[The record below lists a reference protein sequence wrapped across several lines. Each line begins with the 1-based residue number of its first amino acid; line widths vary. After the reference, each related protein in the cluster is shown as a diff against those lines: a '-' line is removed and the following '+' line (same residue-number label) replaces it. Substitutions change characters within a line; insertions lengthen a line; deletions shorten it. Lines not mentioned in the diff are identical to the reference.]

1 MVSGNQRL
9 NKLYNTTTSK
19 LSSITNRVRQ
29 WWTNQKMVHSA
40 TSSTNAMLDST
51 LSRLKAIAAT
61 YLGIMGTKAVIK
73 LSDTMTSSE
82 NKLNYTNAT
91 ALGDSGY
98 NADGSYSAQT
108 INATK
113 ETMDKMY
120 ASSQKVRMS
129 YSDMMSTVSKNMA
142 LAGDAFQ
149 NNTDNAIRFQEI
161 MAEAYA
167 IGGASAQEMHSSM
180 YQMIQ
185 ALGSGVLQGDEL
197 RSVREGAP
205 LAYKAIEEFA
215 QGVYKTDES
224 LKKLASDGKITSDI
238 VVAAMLDAEGAA
250 KKIDEAFAN
259 TSQTFDQ
266 AWTQIVNAAQYA
278 FKPVSEMLRTML
290 NDAIDNGMIQKV
302 ESFMVVISKA
312 VQIIVTVIGNA
323 INWFLDNWSW
333 IQNVLIA
340 GIATLTILMIAST
353 LIRIG
358 YWILENWYII
368 LIAAAIFTVIYALM
382 QWQQGAIGTTQLIL
396 VCFGVIIAGILV
408 LAAVFHS
415 MTLVWI
421 AAILAVLAIAFMF
434 FEEICGGAMWLG
446 TAIWNLASYITR
458 FIFAL
463 IYSVLTIIQN
473 VISFIFN
480 IVLACGKSIMAI
492 ATNIGI
498 AFQNAWIWAKN
509 SFWEFIADVIDGVA
523 KLAPVINGIA
533 KLIGKDGVD
542 FGGLSASMRSRKSEY
557 KSYVSV
563 GNAWSSGVNTF
574 DYASVSDAWSKGWN
588 TSERKDLG
596 EAYDKGYNWGAGV
609 KANINEWGAGLA
621 SSLGDQTDSLV
632 NLDKIGQKLGLNFD
646 SINGSFPAASDPAH
660 NAGGSYTPPST
671 DDLLKS
677 VGNIGDDTASIA
689 DSMDLSAEDL
699 EYLRRA
705 AELDWKKEY
714 TVAQIT
720 VDMTNNN
727 NIGSDNDLD
736 GIVTRLTDKLYEE
749 LTVFADGVY
758 A

>member
-1 MVSGNQRL
+1 MNELKASIKLDAKQAEKELDRLVKQLDQLNRKQLELEKTRQRSLSATGQGDKVAKRVADAQYKAFWAEQLRTKELNEQERVRQRSLTTLGAADKANQRMARSQYEAWWAATLTRQAWEKAHPVLARLDNGIRKITSGNQRL
-9 NKLYNTTTSK
+9 NSIYDKATSK

-61 YLGIMGTKAVIK
+61 YLGIMGTKAIIQ

-91 ALGDSGY
+91 VLGDQGY

-108 INATK
+108 INATR
-113 ETMDKMY
+113 EAMDKMY

-129 YSDMMSTVSKNMA
+129 YSDMMTTVSKNMA

-149 NNTDNAIRFQEI
+149 NNVDNAIRFQEI

-180 YQMIQ
+180 YQLTQ
-185 ALGSGVLQGDEL
+185 ALGAGVLAGDEL

-215 QGVYKTDES
+215 QGVYNTEES
-224 LKKLASDGKITSDI
+224 LKELGSQGKITGEM
-238 VVAAMLDAEGAA
+238 VVAAIMNSG
-250 KKIDEAFAN
+250 DEMDRAFAQ
-259 TSQTFDQ
+259 TAQTFDQ
-266 AWTQIVNAAQYA
+266 AWTQIVNASQYA

-290 NDAIDNGMIQKV
+290 NDAIDNGLIQKV

-340 GIATLTILMIAST
+340 GIATLTILMITST

-368 LIAAAIFTVIYALM
+368 LIAAAIFTVIYALL
-382 QWQQGAIGTTQLIL
+382 QWQQGAISTTQLIL
-396 VCFGVIIAGILV
+396 ICLGVIIVGILV
-408 LAAVFHS
+408 VAAVFQS

-421 AAILAVLAIAFMF
+421 AGFLAVLAIAFMF

-446 TAIWNLASYITR
+446 TAIWNIASYIT
-458 FIFAL
+458 
-463 IYSVLTIIQN
+463 
-473 VISFIFN
+473 SFI
-480 IVLACGKSIMAI
+480 AGCGNSIMAV

-563 GNAWSSGVNTF
+563 R
-574 DYASVSDAWSKGWN
+574 DAWSGRM
-588 TSERKDLG
+588 EC
-596 EAYDKGYNWGAGV
+596 
-609 KANINEWGAGLA
+609 
-621 SSLGDQTDSLV
+621 
-632 NLDKIGQKLGLNFD
+632 F
-646 SINGSFPAASDPAH
+646 
-660 NAGGSYTPPST
+660 
-671 DDLLKS
+671 
-677 VGNIGDDTASIA
+677 TA
-689 DSMDLSAEDL
+689 
-699 EYLRRA
+699 
-705 AELDWKKEY
+705 
-714 TVAQIT
+714 
-720 VDMTNNN
+720 
-727 NIGSDNDLD
+727 
-736 GIVTRLTDKLYEE
+736 
-749 LTVFADGVY
+749 
-758 A
+758 